1 MHGFRSDGGG
11 IRQVLGFNL
20 GWDIDY
26 TDWGFL

>member
-1 MHGFRSDGGG
+1 MDAMHGFRSDGGG

-26 TDWGFL
+26 TD